1 MQIKGQTNPIPHV
14 IASASRP
21 RVLRIPTSPWL
32 GPVGTSASRQ
42 TDKKVWLLVCM
53 RSCGESVTK
62 YESYGTDPI
71 AQNDR
76 LCATRDNQRQGARDC
91 ASTSA
96 LRSGACPWHDT
107 SGGLQRRAMPFRGF
121 ISRGL
126 LSESKQ
132 YYFRDACSTC
142 THARTI
148 IISNIGQ
155 P

>member
-1 MQIKGQTNPIPHV
+1 MQKKGETNTIPRV
-14 IASASRP
+14 IASDSRLC
-21 RVLRIPTSPWL
+21 VLQIPTSPSS
-32 GPVGTSASRQ
+32 GPVATSVSRQ
-42 TDKKVWLLVCM
+42 PDTKVRLFDCV
-53 RSCGESVTK
+53 RSSGSQK

-76 LCATRDNQRQGARDC
+76 LCAKRDNQRPGARDC

-96 LRSGACPWHDT
+96 YWSGARPRHDT
-107 SGGLQRRAMPFRGF
+107 SGGFVWRAMPFRGF

-132 YYFRDACSTC
+132 YYFRDACSAC